1 MLNRQRSL
9 AVRLVEACDNLSPD
23 EKWEELERSDSEV
36 IFVRSKGVYTI
47 RSKDQSV
54 EQISELFLIWK
65 WPVPKN
71 QGANLLR
78 T

>member
-9 AVRLVEACDNLSPD
+9 AVRLVEACENLSPD
-23 EKWEELERSDSEV
+23 EKWENWSAQIVKV

-54 EQISELFLIWK
+54 EQISEARF
-65 WPVPKN
+65 
-71 QGANLLR
+71 
-78 T
+78 